1 MVVGVNVDAYEG
13 AARIPKLHD
22 GGLVDNKRV
31 KHIHTGVHT
40 YHFLC
45 QNVHKASHA
54 AGAKP
59 IARLKDLGFW
69 LCPYQHGAFQVT
81 CMEIHSG

>member
-1 MVVGVNVDAYEG
+1 MQGRGGGAVVVGVNVDAYEG

-45 QNVHKASHA
+45 QNVHKASHT

-59 IARLKDLGFW
+59 IARLKDLGF
-69 LCPYQHGAFQVT
+69 
-81 CMEIHSG
+81 

>member
-22 GGLVDNKRV
+22 GGLVDNKGV
-31 KHIHTGVHT
+31 KLIHTGVHT

-59 IARLKDLGFW
+59 IARLKDPGFW
-69 LCPYQHGAFQVT
+69 LCPYQHGAFKVT
-81 CMEIHSG
+81 CMEIHSS